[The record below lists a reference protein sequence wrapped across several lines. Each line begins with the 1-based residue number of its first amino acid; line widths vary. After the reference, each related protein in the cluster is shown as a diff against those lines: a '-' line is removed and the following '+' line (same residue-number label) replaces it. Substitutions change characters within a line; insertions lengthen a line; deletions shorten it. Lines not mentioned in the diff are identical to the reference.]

1 MADKDNAVG
10 LRIDRNVYN
19 MAMKMKETARMNGN
33 PAAYST
39 QSWFSMLI
47 MKGMDELKTENKGEK
62 DE

>member
-47 MKGMDELKTENKGEK
+47 MKGIEK
-62 DE
+62 MQEEGY

>member
-1 MADKDNAVG
+1 METKDKSVG
-10 LRIDRNVYN
+10 LRIDRQVYEQ
-19 MAMKMKETARMNGN
+19 AMLFKDIGRNKGDA
-33 PAAYST
+33 AAYST